1 MRIYKNKNT
10 KIMNEIILT
19 HLRKMEFVCG
29 LKQFKEYKKE
39 EASELLGCLSKL
51 FGSYG
56 WMTEAR
62 VDYILHAGMRG
73 QYGDF
78 YHVNEKTVSVW
89 INQYY
94 AHHQSQI
101 VQEVQAL
108 NNKEKEP
115 TNEEIAYWIEV
126 GKQIFRDNY
135 QYAKETGFC
144 RDIAEWG
151 MNWFNKFQEKGI
163 LKPWEFNV
171 EEMENEVRK
180 ELRLT
185 VRYVDETS
193 VGAKTKNKIWKLFIL
208 DAIRQN
214 KELDKL
220 I

>member
-1 MRIYKNKNT
+1 
-10 KIMNEIILT
+10 MNEIILT

-39 EASELLGCLSKL
+39 EASELLASLSKL

-135 QYAKETGFC
+135 QYAKDTGFC

-171 EEMENEVRK
+171 EEMENDVRR

-193 VGAKTKNKIWKLFIL
+193 VGAKTKNRIWKLFIL
-208 DAIRQN
+208 QAIREN

>member
-1 MRIYKNKNT
+1 
-10 KIMNEIILT
+10 
-19 HLRKMEFVCG
+19 
-29 LKQFKEYKKE
+29 
-39 EASELLGCLSKL
+39 
-51 FGSYG
+51 
-56 WMTEAR
+56 MTEAR

-108 NNKEKEP
+108 NNKESEP

-126 GKQIFRDNY
+126 GKQIFRKNY
-135 QYAKETGFC
+135 QYAKETGYC
-144 RDIAEWG
+144 LDISEWG

-171 EEMENEVRK
+171 EEMENDVRK

-208 DAIRQN
+208 QAIREN
-214 KELDKL
+214 KDLDKL

>member
-1 MRIYKNKNT
+1 
-10 KIMNEIILT
+10 
-19 HLRKMEFVCG
+19 MEFVCG

-115 TNEEIAYWIEV
+115 SNEEIAYWIEV

-144 RDIAEWG
+144 RDISEWG

-171 EEMENEVRK
+171 EEMENDVRK

-214 KELDKL
+214 KDLDKL

>member
-108 NNKEKEP
+108 NNKEKQP
-115 TNEEIAYWIEV
+115 TNEEIAYWIEI

-171 EEMENEVRK
+171 EEMENDVRR

>member
-1 MRIYKNKNT
+1 MK
-10 KIMNEIILT
+10 EIILK
-19 HLRKMEFVCG
+19 HLQKMEFVCG
-29 LKQFKEYKKE
+29 LKQFKDYNQD
-39 EASELLGCLSKL
+39 EATELLGCLLDLFSK
-51 FGSYG
+51 YG
-56 WMTEAR
+56 WMNEAR
-62 VDYILHAGMRG
+62 VDYILQAGMRG

-126 GKQIFRDNY
+126 GKQTFRDNY
-135 QYAKETGFC
+135 QEAKETGNC
-144 RDIAEWG
+144 KHLADWG
-151 MNWFNKFQEKGI
+151 MYWFNKFQEKGI

-171 EEMENEVRK
+171 QEIESDVRK

-185 VRYVDETS
+185 TRYVEEST

-208 DAIRQN
+208 QAIKEN
-214 KELDKL
+214 KNLDQL

>member
-1 MRIYKNKNT
+1 
-10 KIMNEIILT
+10 MNETILT

-56 WMTEAR
+56 WMTETR

-78 YHVNEKTVSVW
+78 YHVNEKTVNGW

-94 AHHQSQI
+94 MHHQSQI
-101 VQEVQAL
+101 VMEIQNL
-108 NNKEKEP
+108 HNKDREQSP
-115 TNEEIAYWIEV
+115 EEIAHWNEI
-126 GKQIFRDNY
+126 GKQTFKDNY
-135 QYAKETGFC
+135 QHAKETGTC
-144 RDIAEWG
+144 RHLAEWG
-151 MNWFNKFQEKGI
+151 VYWFNRFQEKGI

-171 EEMENEVRK
+171 EEMENDVRR

-193 VGAKTKNKIWKLFIL
+193 VGAKTKNKIWKVFIL
-208 DAIRQN
+208 QSIREN

>member
-1 MRIYKNKNT
+1 
-10 KIMNEIILT
+10 MNEIILT

-115 TNEEIAYWIEV
+115 SNEEIAYWIEV

-163 LKPWEFNV
+163 LKPWEYNV
-171 EEMENEVRK
+171 EDMENDVRK

-208 DAIRQN
+208 QAIREN
-214 KELDKL
+214 KDLDKL

>member
-1 MRIYKNKNT
+1 
-10 KIMNEIILT
+10 MNEIILT

-115 TNEEIAYWIEV
+115 SNEEIAYWIEV

>member
-1 MRIYKNKNT
+1 
-10 KIMNEIILT
+10 MNEIILT

-115 TNEEIAYWIEV
+115 SNEEIAYWIEV

-171 EEMENEVRK
+171 EEMENDVRR

-193 VGAKTKNKIWKLFIL
+193 VGAKTKNRIWKLFIL
-208 DAIRQN
+208 QAIREN

>member
-1 MRIYKNKNT
+1 
-10 KIMNEIILT
+10 MNEIILT

-51 FGSYG
+51 FSSYG

-115 TNEEIAYWIEV
+115 SNEEIAYWIEV

-135 QYAKETGFC
+135 QYAKDTGFC

-171 EEMENEVRK
+171 EEMENDVRK

-185 VRYVDETS
+185 VRYVDEVS

-208 DAIRQN
+208 QSIRDN
-214 KELDKL
+214 KNLDKL

>member
-1 MRIYKNKNT
+1 
-10 KIMNEIILT
+10 MNEIILT

-171 EEMENEVRK
+171 EEMENDVRR

>member
-1 MRIYKNKNT
+1 
-10 KIMNEIILT
+10 MNEIILT

-115 TNEEIAYWIEV
+115 TSEEIAYWIEI

-135 QYAKETGFC
+135 QHAKETGFC
-144 RDIAEWG
+144 RDLAEWG
-151 MNWFNKFQEKGI
+151 VNWFNKFQEKGI

-171 EEMENEVRK
+171 EEMENDVRK

-185 VRYVDETS
+185 VRYVDEVS

-208 DAIRQN
+208 QAIREN
-214 KELDKL
+214 KDLDKL

>member
-1 MRIYKNKNT
+1 
-10 KIMNEIILT
+10 MNEIILT

-115 TNEEIAYWIEV
+115 SNEEIAYWIEV

-171 EEMENEVRK
+171 EEMENDVRK